1 MSRPE
6 ASRATIV
13 ARIGVAQLIGY
24 GGTYYLPAILAAP
37 IGRDL
42 GLSPNWTFAGL
53 SIALIVSSFIGPA
66 VGRYVDEGG
75 GRRALVASNIAFA
88 LGLTLLGLAQGLP
101 LMIAGWLLMGLGC
114 GLGYYE
120 TAFAALTRLYSVS
133 ARRLI
138 SGVTLIAGFTSTV
151 SWPLMAW
158 LESHYG
164 WRATCFFWVGAN
176 LLIALPLNL
185 MLPAPAPAPQR
196 DSAPDE
202 APNQTFV
209 LEPVYEKR
217 AMTAIAL
224 MFTATAIVSSGLS
237 AIMPNLLGH
246 FGVSQ
251 TNAILASALI
261 GPAQVIGRLAEM
273 GWLTRYHPL
282 VSARLATMFLPIGT
296 AAFALGGAAF
306 AIPFTM
312 LYGLGNGILTIARG
326 SLPLA
331 IFGPAG
337 YGRRVGLL
345 ACAFTHGV
353 CDGAGRCRHAV
364 RCIRHDRSCCDG
376 CIQPDRL
383 RRAVH
388 YIGARAGLKNQR
400 PATW

>member
-1 MSRPE
+1 MNPPDSSRVK
-6 ASRATIV
+6 IV

-42 GLSPNWTFAGL
+42 GLSANWTFAGL
-53 SIALIVSSFIGPA
+53 SIALIVSGFIGPA
-66 VGRYVDEGG
+66 VGRYVDQGG
-75 GRRALVASNIAFA
+75 GRRALVASNFAFT
-88 LGLTLLGLAQGLP
+88 LGLALLGLANGLP

-120 TAFAALTRLYSVS
+120 TAFAALTRLYGVS

-164 WRATCFFWVGAN
+164 WRATCFFWVAAN

-185 MLPAPAPAPQR
+185 MLPTPAPELAR
-196 DSAPDE
+196 EKGLDE
-202 APNQTFV
+202 ASDAPMA
-209 LEPVYEKR
+209 LDPVAEKR

-224 MFTATAIVSSGLS
+224 MFTATAVVSSGLS
-237 AIMPNLLGH
+237 AIMPNLLAH

-261 GPAQVIGRLAEM
+261 GPAQVVGRLAEM

-282 VSARLATMFLPIGT
+282 VAARLATMFLPIGT
-296 AAFALGGAAF
+296 AAFALGGATF

-337 YGRRVGLL
+337 YGQRVGIL
-345 ACAFTHGV
+345 AAPSRMASALAPV
-353 CDGAGRCRHAV
+353 AV
-364 RCIRHDRSCCDG
+364 GMLFDASATTGLFAMVACNLIGFAALFIIST
-376 CIQPDRL
+376 
-383 RRAVH
+383 RA
-388 YIGARAGLKNQR
+388 RD
-400 PATW
+400 

>member
-1 MSRPE
+1 MSAAQP
-6 ASRATIV
+6 SRAVIV

-42 GLSPNWTFAGL
+42 GFSPNWTFAGL
-53 SIALIVSSFIGPA
+53 SIALVVSSFIGPA
-66 VGRYVDEGG
+66 VGRYVDQGG
-75 GRRALVASNIAFA
+75 GKRALVVSNLAFA
-88 LGLTLLGLAQGLP
+88 IGLALLGAANGLS
-101 LMIAGWLLMGLGC
+101 MMVVGWLFMGLGC

-120 TAFAALTRLYSVS
+120 TAFAALTRLYGVS

-158 LESHYG
+158 LEAHYG
-164 WRATCFFWVGAN
+164 WRATCFFWVAAN

-185 MLPAPAPAPQR
+185 MLPNPALAPAREATAEE
-196 DSAPDE
+196 APD
-202 APNQTFV
+202 PTFA
-209 LEPVYEKR
+209 LDPIYEKR

-224 MFTATAIVSSGLS
+224 MFSATAVVSSGLS

-251 TNAILASALI
+251 TTAILASALI

-296 AAFALGGAAF
+296 GAFVLGGAAF

-337 YGRRVGLL
+337 YGRRVGVL
-345 ACAFTHGV
+345 AAPSRLV
-353 CDGAGRCRHAV
+353 SAIAPVAV
-364 RCIRHDRSCCDG
+364 GMLFDASATTGLAAMVACN
-376 CIQPDRL
+376 L
-383 RRAVH
+383 
-388 YIGARAGLKNQR
+388 IGFAALFIISARAKD
-400 PATW
+400 